1 MMQNAKIQN
10 RAARGHHALRLRVG
24 HRMLD
29 GMGMKH
35 VAGGRQTT

>member
-1 MMQNAKIQN
+1 MMQNAQIQN

-29 GMGMKH
+29 GMGMKRL
-35 VAGGRQTT
+35 AGGRQTT